1 MQATRIQGAA
11 LIGRRIGITL
21 FWCMAVFVVF
31 ASARSVLS
39 QLYGWPA
46 PPSLESNEAR
56 CANEIAALEKQLL
69 DRAGEELRSQRDPA
83 RLQRWLG
90 VWDKRFSLLRG
101 QCGALEDARASL
113 ASLREDIEQMLHT
126 HNRNHLLLIERIDRA
141 LERFSP
147 RSHRQET

>member
-11 LIGRRIGITL
+11 LIGRRIGIAL

-39 QLYGWPA
+39 QLYEWPA
-46 PPSLESNEAR
+46 PRSLAFDEAR
-56 CANEIAALEKQLL
+56 CANELGALERSLL
-69 DRAGEELRSQRDPA
+69 EQAGEELRGARDPA
-83 RLQRWLG
+83 RMHRWLG
-90 VWDKRFSLLRG
+90 EWDRRFSLLRG
-101 QCGALEDARASL
+101 QCGALEDARATL

-126 HNRNHLLLIERIDRA
+126 HTRKHLLLIERIDRA

>member
-11 LIGRRIGITL
+11 LIGRRIGIGL

-39 QLYGWPA
+39 QLYAWPA
-46 PPSLESNEAR
+46 PPNLAFNEAR
-56 CANEIAALEKQLL
+56 CANELAALERSLL
-69 DRAGEELRSQRDPA
+69 DRASEELRAPRDPA
-83 RLQRWLG
+83 RMNRWLG
-90 VWDKRFSLLRG
+90 VWDKRFGQLYG
-101 QCGALEDARASL
+101 QCGALEDARATL

-126 HNRNHLLLIERIDRA
+126 HIRKHLLLIERIDRA

>member
-11 LIGRRIGITL
+11 LIGRRIGIAL

-46 PPSLESNEAR
+46 PRSLAFDEAR
-56 CANEIAALEKQLL
+56 CANEIAALEHSLL
-69 DRAGEELRSQRDPA
+69 ERAGEELRSPRDPA
-83 RLQRWLG
+83 RLHRWLG
-90 VWDKRFSLLRG
+90 VWDRRFSQLRG
-101 QCGALEDARASL
+101 QCGALEDARATL

-126 HNRNHLLLIERIDRA
+126 HTGKHLLLIERIDRA